1 MTALEQE
8 QLELRLRSTGYP
20 VAYQAFRSPQKM
32 PFICWQT
39 AYSNNF
45 AADGIVYRQID
56 HIQIELYTPRKDQEA
71 ESRMEQALAS
81 YFWEKS
87 EAYIESEN
95 AMQVVYEIEV

>member
-1 MTALEQE
+1 MTELEQK
-8 QLELRLRSTGYP
+8 QLEQRLKSTGYP
-20 VAYQAFRSPQKM
+20 VSYQAFRSYQNM
-32 PFICWQT
+32 PYLCWQV
-39 AYSNNF
+39 AYSSNF
-45 AADGIVYRQID
+45 AADGIVYRKID

-71 ESRMEQALAS
+71 EARMEQALAS